1 MRKNAIKL
9 LFVIAMIFTP
19 VFAGSIS
26 GIQYQGF
33 GGDFGQ
39 KRPGI
44 PEQKDQTFR
53 CMKTKFSGPKRPTY
67 PHFQALAV

>member
-1 MRKNAIKL
+1 MLEIIFLMMIQKNML
-9 LFVIAMIFTP
+9 D
-19 VFAGSIS
+19 
-26 GIQYQGF
+26 Y
-33 GGDFGQ
+33 GDFGP

>member
-1 MRKNAIKL
+1 MESHYSTHIEGTTLTLQQSKD
-9 LFVIAMIFTP
+9 
-19 VFAGSIS
+19 
-26 GIQYQGF
+26 
-33 GGDFGQ
+33 GDFGP

>member
-1 MRKNAIKL
+1 LKKIDKKRKMHL
-9 LFVIAMIFTP
+9 
-19 VFAGSIS
+19 S
-26 GIQYQGF
+26 
-33 GGDFGQ
+33 GDFGP

>member
-1 MRKNAIKL
+1 LDVGRDIAI
-9 LFVIAMIFTP
+9 I
-19 VFAGSIS
+19 
-26 GIQYQGF
+26 GF
-33 GGDFGQ
+33 PEGGDFGP